1 VIFSTYTF
9 IFIFLPVTFLV
20 YRVLASLGWK
30 NVAKLWLVLA
40 SLAFYAK
47 GSGTFVLLFIA
58 DIMLNFMIGSL
69 IVRAAK
75 ANARWTKRLL
85 LTAGLVLNVAFLGY
99 YKYANFA
106 IENVNLLSGGSFPLL
121 EIVLPLGI
129 SFYTFQFIAYLVDCY
144 KERTKETPVIDFL
157 LFITFFPQLIVG
169 PIVHHEDM
177 IPQYKEKG
185 FLRFNKVNM
194 MLGIFLFAM
203 GCAKKIMLADPL
215 TSYAASFFG
224 DVGAGDT
231 FAAWGAS
238 FGYTISYY
246 FDLSGY
252 ADMALGLAFM
262 FNIRLPHNFNSPY
275 KSRNFREY
283 WQRWHMTL
291 SKFLS
296 DYIFRS
302 FYRKGSGS
310 FNFYFSVMMTFFVSG
325 FWHGAGWQ
333 FIIWGLVNGVFVC
346 MSHMMYRNKWQLPF
360 FLAWGLTFAG
370 VVGTRILFVS
380 DDMKEATA
388 VFRKMFSLKDYS
400 GLGFSGFADQLVIYA
415 ANNAYILALLFIGM
429 AITFFTPN
437 SKQLTDDFKPKIRHA
452 VAAAFMLGISLA
464 QMTSV
469 SNFLYFQF

>member
-1 VIFSTYTF
+1 MIFSTYTF
-9 IFIFLPVTFLV
+9 IFVFLPVTFLV
-20 YRVLASLGWK
+20 YRVLSALK
-30 NVAKLWLVLA
+30 LPLAAKVWLVLA
-40 SLAFYAK
+40 SIYFYAQ
-47 GSGTFVLLFIA
+47 GSGMFTVLFLA
-58 DIMLNFMIGSL
+58 DIFVNFAIGHL
-69 IVRAAK
+69 IIK
-75 ANARWTKRLL
+75 SIGKGARWRAKGLLTLGLL
-85 LTAGLVLNVAFLGY
+85 LNIAFLGY

-106 IENVNLLSGGSFPLL
+106 IENINMLTGQAYGLLQ
-121 EIVLPLGI
+121 IVLPLGI
-129 SFYTFQFIAYLVDCY
+129 SFYTFQLIAYLVDCY
-144 KERTKETPVIDFL
+144 RGKSEKTPIVDFM

-169 PIVHHEDM
+169 PIVHHADV
-177 IPQYKEKG
+177 IPQYQDKKMPLLNG
-185 FLRFNKVNM
+185 INIM
-194 MLGIFLFAM
+194 TGIFLFSV

-215 TSYAASFFG
+215 TGYAATFYA

-231 FAAWGAS
+231 LSAWLAS
-238 FGYTISYY
+238 VGYSISYY

-252 ADMALGLAFM
+252 ADMALGLVLL

-275 KSRNFREY
+275 KARNFREY

-333 FIIWGLVNGVFVC
+333 FILWGVINGIFVC
-346 MSHMMYRNKWQLPF
+346 MSHVMYRNKWKLPF
-360 FLAWGLTFAG
+360 VLAWLLTFAG

-380 DDMKEATA
+380 SSAAESWTVIA
-388 VFRKMFSLKDYS
+388 KMFSLKDFA
-400 GLGFSGFADQLVIYA
+400 GLGWVGAMEKIVEFGAF
-415 ANNAYILALLFIGM
+415 NAYIIALLLVGM
-429 AITFFTPN
+429 GISFFGKN
-437 SKQLTDDFKPKIRHA
+437 SAQMTENFQPRVRHA
-452 VAAAFMLGISLA
+452 VFAAVLLGISLA